1 MLGPVTLSKDV
12 GGGVA
17 VVVVRGVVDVVVVV
31 DVVDVV
37 ECERTPLE
45 EDFTSVEAGKVA
57 VVWDSDIVLVELV
70 VVVDFDAV
78 SLGVDS
84 PVGVDVV
91 VDFVGFAVVFV

>member
-17 VVVVRGVVDVVVVV
+17 VVVVRGVVDVV
-31 DVVDVV
+31 DVVNVV
-37 ECERTPLE
+37 EC

-91 VDFVGFAVVFV
+91 SDFVGFAVVFV

>member
-17 VVVVRGVVDVVVVV
+17 VVVVRGVVDVV
-31 DVVDVV
+31 DVIDVV

-57 VVWDSDIVLVELV
+57 VVWDSDIVLFELI

-91 VDFVGFAVVFV
+91 VDFVGFVVVFV

>member
-17 VVVVRGVVDVVVVV
+17 VVVVRGVVDVV

-84 PVGVDVV
+84 PLGVDVV
-91 VDFVGFAVVFV
+91 SEFVGFAVVFV